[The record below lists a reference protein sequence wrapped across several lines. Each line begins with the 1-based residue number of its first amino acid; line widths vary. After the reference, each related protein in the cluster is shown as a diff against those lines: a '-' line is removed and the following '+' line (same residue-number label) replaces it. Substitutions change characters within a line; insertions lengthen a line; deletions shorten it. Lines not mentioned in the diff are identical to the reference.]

1 MKAWHILVGAT
12 GLILAGQLAAADVT
26 KLTALERSQGW
37 RFLFDGVSLSDWR
50 GYRQN
55 KLPANW
61 QVVEGS
67 LTCGGGTALA
77 TTEDFKDFEIAF
89 DWKVGAGG
97 SAAVYYRVDEDIAE
111 VGDSGPVMQLAGGE
125 MGGNG
130 GLNKPWREIT
140 LQPEVW
146 YRARIM
152 VFGNQVEH
160 LINGERILTYVID
173 SPDWQVA
180 VAGSRYKALRD
191 YGRLDTGRIVLSG
204 HGASFRNIKL
214 RAL

>member
-1 MKAWHILVGAT
+1 
-12 GLILAGQLAAADVT
+12 
-26 KLTALERSQGW
+26 
-37 RFLFDGVSLSDWR
+37 
-50 GYRQN
+50 
-55 KLPANW
+55 
-61 QVVEGS
+61 
-67 LTCGGGTALA
+67 
-77 TTEDFKDFEIAF
+77 
-89 DWKVGAGG
+89 
-97 SAAVYYRVDEDIAE
+97 
-111 VGDSGPVMQLAGGE
+111 

-140 LQPEVW
+140 LQPDVW

-173 SPDWQVA
+173 SPDWRAA

-204 HGASFRNIKL
+204 HGASFRSIKL